1 MNFSDA
7 QNRLDKGKCEILRE
21 YNYAVDKYNEVY
33 NYSLQSTLDDECIKK
48 LVVVGESLYEVY
60 EKAMKYV
67 VFKYYYEE
75 VLEGRMNFTD
85 FENDIAQPLDTGRNS
100 SVIGSVINIK
110 TLCKWMAYYA
120 NPQLQ
125 VWDGGRVIQSRL
137 QTPPA
142 VIPST
147 EIDTIILQ
155 NHAGVAHN
163 DNKHKFYY
171 VADTQLMSICT
182 QIFPHIE
189 NLVRRYIIT
198 SDSKVKSYGMKVN
211 SGIHQIDKQFNGW
224 NIHSHYKYVLVIDK
238 TELTQ
243 EEKKVLA
250 SLPWAMIIDFDAYS
264 NQDGLL
270 HEYVQQKKKT
280 PIILTPLALKKFDF
294 SVIDT
299 CWIFPNG
306 REEEPQYKVQNENQ
320 WRRSARK
327 NLQNLIYQYHTK
339 VRAPLKIL
347 VLDKENAKRVGEI
360 LLDFFDEYQEDSQNR
375 NIDIISLSNDVLH
388 EANNFVTVMGENI
401 YSYYD
406 VNVADLVS
414 YINVNIMP
422 NIEDEEVERKVPIR
436 GNLRSVDTSKY
447 STFTVIDIGIA
458 KRESLC
464 FEKIDKMK
472 FYLGETHISWYGI
485 QHQFPVEWTEYY
497 SVLHNDEDSLG
508 MVKSPLKVILH
519 EPGAGGTTFLRMYA
533 YERSK
538 KQPTIFLNQYS
549 LSQMADEIAD
559 FYIACGKTPIC
570 ICADSSDLTYEQCQ
584 ELKDAIDALS
594 LAHDFI
600 YAHRVGIACDSFC
613 TIAELRGDT
622 LKRMKK
628 QLFEVMDEMND
639 DEIERPKEKRKEDI
653 TYITLSTERVN
664 ERMPLIMSM
673 YAFDDRYMGTK
684 EYIHNFITC
693 LNKQQQQQLLYAA
706 ITDIYAGELL
716 EITFFSEK
724 QESIDK
730 YGVQQY
736 SLFQG
741 INGKIVTQKL
751 FTFEEKEHGVFTK
764 IKHPQFSKVIINELL
779 SCQDN
784 KTAFYQKL
792 VISLC
797 EMISFCARPET
808 KKSDKTSELL
818 ATLFVTKRQEA
829 LVETGEK
836 RFFGPVIDK
845 LYSEID
851 DNVLKV
857 TLIGKIFKQLTEEYP
872 DNPHFQA
879 HYGRY
884 FGIIARDYIEGIK
897 HAKKA
902 VEMDNHKDEI
912 LYHILATSIRRY
924 IRDLINSYAKADD
937 SQKEQTEELI
947 LQLAEEASQYYEIS
961 RRNKNY
967 AGYISDIEMCI
978 MIVDFAANGNYK
990 QVIKSS
996 GNKYHKYYERAL
1008 SLYRIIVSNEV
1019 MLISNGDISN
1029 RISNLGNSIKLLLAD
1044 LEETI
1049 EYWDYQ
1055 IRREYNS
1062 EKLLTNRS
1070 MFVEAVFNSSKENLT
1085 NTRISQCT
1093 EYLER
1098 NLDYKYRY
1106 SDLFYWFELI
1116 TLLHQENDYEF
1127 LSEKDMKLRE
1137 WIEANPDTLELYYY
1151 LFIIDSILALGNNSR
1166 YAANMKGIAAKLNS
1180 LTYLYRGNTIPRRI
1194 LIGKGK
1200 SLRDVVQVK
1209 AINEEVKAQATILEG
1224 VVDSGKLMSGNPNI
1238 FCNGIPV
1245 YFNIDRQHLYRKN
1258 RPGEK
1263 VYFKML
1269 YSLQGAM
1276 ALENTVI
1283 CAEGMKK
1290 DTSKNKVNEQM
1301 AGRKY
1306 PCKYLYQ
1313 GKNGS
1318 IIVEL
1323 EDCNNERGLI
1333 YISDFMKG
1341 DAMKKGDIR
1350 NLVIRDNS
1358 KIKFEGKKYWRMV
1371 VENKK

>member
-48 LVVVGESLYEVY
+48 LVGVGESLYEVY

-75 VLEGRMNFTD
+75 VLDGTMSFTD
-85 FENDIAQPLDTGRNS
+85 FENSVAKPLDTGRNS
-100 SVIGSVINIK
+100 SVIGSKVNIK
-110 TLCKWMAYYA
+110 TLSKWMAHYA

-125 VWDGGRVIQSRL
+125 VWEGGSVVQSLL
-137 QTPPA
+137 QTPPV

-147 EIDTIILQ
+147 EIDTNFLQ
-155 NHAGVAHN
+155 NHAGDAHN

-171 VADTQLMSICT
+171 AADTQLMSICT

-189 NLVRRYIIT
+189 NLVRRYIVT
-198 SDSKVKSYGMKVN
+198 SDSKVKSFGMKIN
-211 SGIHQIDKQFNGW
+211 SGIHQIDRQFNGW
-224 NIHSHYKYVLVIDK
+224 SVHSYYKYVLVIDK
-238 TELTQ
+238 TELAR

-250 SLPWAMIIDFDAYS
+250 SLPWAMIIDFDACSY
-264 NQDGLL
+264 QDGLL
-270 HEYVQQKKKT
+270 QEYIQQKKKT
-280 PIILTPLALKKFDF
+280 PIILTPLAINKFDF

-299 CWIFPNG
+299 CWFFPNG
-306 REEEPQYKVQNENQ
+306 RDEEPQYRVENENQ
-320 WRRSARK
+320 WRRTARK
-327 NLQNLIYQYHTK
+327 NMQNLIYQYHAK
-339 VRAPLKIL
+339 VGAPLKVL
-347 VLDKENAKRVGEI
+347 VLDQGNAKRVGEI
-360 LLDFFDEYQEDSQNR
+360 LLDFFDEYQEDSPKR
-375 NIDIISLSNDVLH
+375 NIDIISLSNDILH
-388 EANNFVTVMGENI
+388 EANNFKTVTGENV

-406 VNVADLVS
+406 VNVGDLVS
-414 YINVNIMP
+414 YININIMP
-422 NIEDEEVERKVPIR
+422 NIEDEEVDRKVPIR
-436 GNLRSVDTSKY
+436 GTLRSVDTRKY
-447 STFTVIDIGIA
+447 STFTVIDNGIA
-458 KRESLC
+458 KRESTCLD
-464 FEKIDKMK
+464 KIDKMK
-472 FYLGETHISWYGI
+472 FYLGETQISWYGI

-497 SVLHNDEDSLG
+497 SVLHNDEESLG

-549 LSQMADEIAD
+549 LSQMADEIAEL
-559 FYIACGKTPIC
+559 YISCGKTPIC

-600 YAHRVGIACDSFC
+600 YAHRIGIVCNAFC
-613 TIAELRGDT
+613 TIAALKGDT
-622 LKRMKK
+622 LKNMRK
-628 QLFEVMDEMND
+628 QLFEVMDEMD
-639 DEIERPKEKRKEDI
+639 DTEIERPKEKRKEDI
-653 TYITLSTERVN
+653 TNITSNVDREN

-673 YAFDDRYMGTK
+673 YAFDDKYMGTK
-684 EYIHNFITC
+684 EYIHNFIMC
-693 LNKQQQQQLLYAA
+693 LNEQQQKQLLYAA
-706 ITDIYAGELL
+706 ITDEYAGELL

-724 QESIDK
+724 QERVDQ
-730 YGVQQY
+730 YGTQRY

-741 INGKIVTQKL
+741 IDGEIVTEKL
-751 FTFEEKEHGVFTK
+751 FTFEEKEHGFLTK
-764 IKHPQFSKVIINELL
+764 IKHPQFSKAIISELL
-779 SCQDN
+779 GCQDN

-792 VISLC
+792 VTSLC
-797 EMISFCARPET
+797 EMISYCARPET

-818 ATLFVTKRQEA
+818 ASLFITKRQEA
-829 LVETGEK
+829 LVEIGTK
-836 RFFGPVIDK
+836 RFFGPIIDK

-851 DNVLKV
+851 DNVLKI
-857 TLIGKIFKQLTEEYP
+857 TLIGKIFKRLTEAYP

-884 FGIIARDYIEGIK
+884 FGIIARDYCAGIE
-897 HAKKA
+897 HAKIA
-902 VEMDNHKDEI
+902 IEMDNYKDEI

-924 IRDLINSYAKADD
+924 IRDLINGYAKVDD
-937 SQKEQTEELI
+937 TQKEQAEKFI
-947 LQLAEEASQYYEIS
+947 LQLAEEASEYYEIS

-990 QVIKSS
+990 QVIKEA
-996 GNKYHKYYERAL
+996 GNKYHTYYERAL

-1019 MLISNGDISN
+1019 MLISNGDISS

-1055 IRREYNS
+1055 IRKEYNA
-1062 EKLLTNRS
+1062 EKLLTDRS
-1070 MFVEAVFNSSKENLT
+1070 MFVEAVFNGNKENLT
-1085 NTRISQCT
+1085 HARICQCI

-1116 TLLHQENDYEF
+1116 TLVHQENDYEF
-1127 LSEKDMKLRE
+1127 LAEKDMKLRE
-1137 WIEANPDTLELYYY
+1137 WIEANQDTLELYYY

-1166 YAANMKGIAAKLNS
+1166 YAANMKGIAAKMNS

-1200 SLRDVVQVK
+1200 SLKDVVQVK
-1209 AINEEVKAQATILEG
+1209 AINEDVREQATVLEG

-1238 FCNGIPV
+1238 FCSGIPV

-1258 RPGEK
+1258 RPGER
-1263 VYFKML
+1263 VCFKML

-1276 ALENTVI
+1276 ALENTVV
-1283 CAEGMKK
+1283 CTEGMKK
-1290 DTSKNKVNEQM
+1290 DTGKNKINEQM
-1301 AGRKY
+1301 AGRKCS
-1306 PCKYLYQ
+1306 CKYLFQ

-1318 IIVEL
+1318 IVVEL
-1323 EDCNNERGLI
+1323 VDCNNERGLI
-1333 YISDFMKG
+1333 YISDFVKG
-1341 DAMKKGDIR
+1341 EVMKKGDIR
-1350 NLVIRDNS
+1350 NLVVRDNS

-1371 VENKK
+1371 VEKKK